1 MDDATA
7 RAEEAKGKVKEAA
20 GALTDDDDLRNEGK
34 VDSASGK
41 AKGKLEDI
49 KDAAEDAV
57 GRVRDKAK
65 DALDRN

>member
-1 MDDATA
+1 MDDVRA
-7 RAEEAKGKVKEAA
+7 RAEEAKGKVKETA
-20 GALTDDDDLRNEGK
+20 GALADDDDLRNEGK

-41 AKGKLEDI
+41 AKAKLEHI

-57 GRVRDKAK
+57 GRVRDTAK